1 MGENEQ
7 GGMLRTVII
16 IGLIALIAAAVIGG
30 VVAAK
35 ASMQGTQT
43 TALQSISKANN
54 QKDIDFTLT
63 GTNGKLDKVVSH
75 TDLIKYGY
83 FAHLRSGNEKN
94 NDTGFNFPAYDNTTD
109 LGMLSELYFN
119 NQEIKYL
126 FGNSDSDYL
135 ELSIDYTIKNAKSL
149 TYDQASALNLD
160 SSRNK
165 GNGMTSNFSGLM
177 IGLRSG
183 TYIFKQNKVENL
195 NGDMFGTLTLQV
207 PKPTGEDVYE
217 GYIILSNTNFDSV
230 KLSNLRISNA
240 THCLIM
246 RLVL

>member
-43 TALQSISKANN
+43 TALQSISKANS
-54 QKDIDFTLT
+54 QKDIDFTMT

-75 TDLIKYGY
+75 TDLVNSGY
-83 FAHLRSGNEKN
+83 FAHVLSGNDKN
-94 NDTGFNFPAYDNTTD
+94 NDTSFKFPAYGEGTWS
-109 LGMLSELYFN
+109 GMQAELYLN
-119 NQEIKYL
+119 GQKINYILQDS
-126 FGNSDSDYL
+126 NSDYL

-160 SSRNK
+160 SRDVD
-165 GNGMTSNFSGLM
+165 GFSGLK
-177 IGLRSG
+177 IGLRSDSFG
-183 TYIFKQNKVENL
+183 WKQNKILNL
-195 NGDMFGTLTLQV
+195 NGDMSGTLTLQA
-207 PKPTGEDVYE
+207 PKSTEGNTYE
-217 GYIILSNTNFDSV
+217 AYVTLANTNFDSV
-230 KLSNLRISNA
+230 KLTNLRISNA
-240 THCLIM
+240 TH
-246 RLVL
+246 

>member
-43 TALQSISKANN
+43 TALQSISKANS

-75 TDLIKYGY
+75 TDLITHGY
-83 FAHLRSGNEKN
+83 FPNVLSGNDKN
-94 NDTGFNFPAYDNTTD
+94 NDTSFKFGPYEPGTAFGMRAELNFNMDKINYV
-109 LGMLSELYFN
+109 L
-119 NQEIKYL
+119 Q
-126 FGNSDSDYL
+126 NSNSDYL

-160 SSRNK
+160 SRRADD
-165 GNGMTSNFSGLM
+165 GFSGLQ
-177 IGLRSG
+177 IGLRSDSFG
-183 TYIFKQNKVENL
+183 FKYNKILNM
-195 NGDMFGTLTLQV
+195 NGDMSGTLTVQA
-207 PKPTGEDVYE
+207 PKSTVGTTYE
-217 GYIILSNTNFDSV
+217 AFVVLANTNFDSV

-240 THCLIM
+240 TH
-246 RLVL
+246 